1 MSAPQLLAFAGSTR
15 RESFNKRLLPI
26 LSRGAE
32 RAGAQVTMVDLRD
45 YAMPLYDGDLE
56 AEQGV
61 PAPALELRGLLKSS
75 SGLLLAC
82 PEYNSSISGVLKN
95 TIDWVSRPVQGED
108 GLASLRGKAVGLVSA
123 SPGALGGLRGLVH
136 VRAILG
142 NLGCLVVPQ
151 QVAVGGAGK
160 AFGESGELRD
170 QDMAARVEGVAEA
183 VADLAARLGR

>member
-32 RAGAQVTMVDLRD
+32 RAGARVTTLDLRD
-45 YAMPLYDGDLE
+45 YPMPLYDGDLE

-61 PAPALELRGLLKSS
+61 PAAALELRGLLKSS

-95 TIDWVSRPVQGED
+95 TIDWVSRPVEGEE
-108 GLASLRGKAVGLVSA
+108 GLASLRGKVVGLVSA
-123 SPGALGGLRGLVH
+123 SPGGLGGLRGLVH

-160 AFGESGELRD
+160 AFDESGELRD
-170 QDMAARVEGVAEA
+170 QDLTSRVEAVAEA
-183 VADLAARLGR
+183 VADLAACRT

>member
-1 MSAPQLLAFAGSTR
+1 MSAPHLLAFAGSTR

-32 RAGAQVTMVDLRD
+32 RAGARVTTLDLRD
-45 YAMPLYDGDLE
+45 YPLPLYDGDLE

-95 TIDWVSRPVQGED
+95 TIDWVSRPVEGED
-108 GLASLRGKAVGLVSA
+108 GLAGLRGKVVGLVSA

-142 NLGCLVVPQ
+142 NLGCLVVPE

-160 AFGESGELRD
+160 AFNESGELRD
-170 QDMAARVEGVAEA
+170 QDLATRIEAVAEA
-183 VADLAARLGR
+183 VADLAACRT